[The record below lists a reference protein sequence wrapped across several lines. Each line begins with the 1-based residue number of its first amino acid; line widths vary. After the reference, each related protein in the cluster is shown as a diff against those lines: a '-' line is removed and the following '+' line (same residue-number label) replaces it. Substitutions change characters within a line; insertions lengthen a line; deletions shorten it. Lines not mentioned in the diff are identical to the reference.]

1 MNVQSKFERQDQV
14 HLYVERSDLRAH
26 YEDVVTKTLR
36 ATARYVV
43 LIITLTVLGGLSA
56 AVVLPLLPRKY
67 SAEAL
72 VRPHLFSR
80 EEGTKVEPLVSID
93 AAALVA
99 SEARLIRSD
108 PIVRAV
114 AQRLGLDRVSSNPAP
129 PMGSLH
135 AERPGL
141 LSVCLDRL
149 RAVLH
154 WARVTIVPPTHAY
167 SAMDRAIV
175 RLRAD
180 LAINNDTRTYLISIG
195 ATAPSPE
202 EAAAIAN
209 AFAVEYLRTKML
221 QRRADALMA
230 AIRDVAQ
237 RSAVFGDKHPSMVRA
252 REELEAARA
261 RMAAATNSTDLADQD
276 LVAADGVVLAQAN
289 PMSASP
295 RAVVVLGLAILI
307 ALLCGVVLAVWLDRR
322 RARSRQQAAVQLEQS
337 PS

>member
-1 MNVQSKFERQDQV
+1 MNVQSKFEPQDQV
-14 HLYVERSDLRAH
+14 QLYVERSDLRAH
-26 YEDVVTKTLR
+26 YEDIVTKTLR
-36 ATARYVV
+36 ATARYVI
-43 LIITLTVLGGLSA
+43 LICAVTAFGGLSA
-56 AVVLPLLPRKY
+56 AVILPLLPRKY

-99 SEARLIRSD
+99 SEARLIHSD

-114 AQRLGLDRVSSNPAP
+114 AQRLGLDRVSSDPAP
-129 PMGSLH
+129 PMGSPH
-135 AERPGL
+135 VSGPRL

-149 RAVLH
+149 QAMLH
-154 WARVTIVPPTHAY
+154 WARVTIVPQTHAY
-167 SAMDRAIV
+167 SAMDRAIA
-175 RLRAD
+175 RLRAG
-180 LAINNDTRTYLISIG
+180 LTITNDTRTYLISIG
-195 ATAPSPE
+195 FTAPSPE

-209 AFAVEYLRTKML
+209 TFAVEYLRTKML
-221 QRRADALMA
+221 QRRADALLA

-237 RSAVFGDKHPSMVRA
+237 RSAFFGDKHPSMVRA
-252 REELEAARA
+252 RAELEAARE

-295 RAVVVLGLAILI
+295 RAVVILGLAILV
-307 ALLCGVVLAVWLDRR
+307 ALLGSVVLAVWLDRR
-322 RARSRQQAAVQLEQS
+322 RNRSCQQAGVQLEQS

>member
-14 HLYVERSDLRAH
+14 HLYVERSDLRTH
-26 YEDVVTKTLR
+26 YEDVVTRTLR
-36 ATARYVV
+36 AAARHIV
-43 LIITLTVLGGLSA
+43 LICTFIALGGLSA
-56 AVVLPLLPRKY
+56 AVVMPVLPRKY

-80 EEGTKVEPLVSID
+80 EEGTKVEALVSID

-99 SEARLIRSD
+99 SEARLIHSD

-114 AQRLGLDRVSSNPAP
+114 AQRLGLDRPPSDQPPATGP
-129 PMGSLH
+129 PP

-141 LSVCLDRL
+141 LDRL
-149 RAVLH
+149 DAIVD
-154 WARVTIVPPTHAY
+154 WARVTIVPQTQRY
-167 SAMDRAIV
+167 SAMDRAIA
-175 RLRAD
+175 RLRAG
-180 LAINNDTRTYLISIG
+180 LAITNDTRTYLISIG
-195 ATAPSPE
+195 FTAPSPE
-202 EAAAIAN
+202 EAAVIAN

-230 AIRDVAQ
+230 ASQDVAQ
-237 RSAVFGDKHPSMVRA
+237 RSGVFGDKHPSMVRA
-252 REELEAARA
+252 RAQLEAARES
-261 RMAAATNSTDLADQD
+261 MAAATNSTGAADQD

-295 RAVVVLGLAILI
+295 RAVVVFGLAILI
-307 ALLCGVVLAVWLDRR
+307 GLFSGVVLALWLDRR
-322 RARSRQQAAVQLEQS
+322 RVPSRQEADLQLEQS